1 MITIIHQ
8 TLFLP
13 TPFHPSLENISSL
26 NEPNSTQNKRD
37 LQWFPRNRA
46 AKVLELAQPFINCTV
61 LDAISNT
68 VAPQPSCVALE
79 VKLKISL
86 KSVIKTQENRTN
98 KLKSSHFIDSPTARQ
113 IRALLFAIF
122 EYLLPYPR
130 KASHDTLTP
139 PQSVSVLFRAS
150 SPHAPTLVGA
160 NQILRNKCS
169 LKPICCI
176 PVVYQFSL

>member
-79 VKLKISL
+79 VKLKISF

-98 KLKSSHFIDSPTARQ
+98 KLKSSHFIDSLQ
-113 IRALLFAIF
+113 QRAKFEHFCLRFSSTYFPIPVKQAMTHSSRLNQYPFCFAHRHRTRLLW
-122 EYLLPYPR
+122 L
-130 KASHDTLTP
+130 
-139 PQSVSVLFRAS
+139 
-150 SPHAPTLVGA
+150 APT
-160 NQILRNKCS
+160 K
-169 LKPICCI
+169 
-176 PVVYQFSL
+176 F